1 MGFFKK
7 VFRPVRKIAK
17 KIIPKEIRPF
27 LPYAAA
33 MIPGAQ
39 GLAAAGGITN
49 IAAQKA
55 LIAGLTAA
63 ATDED
68 ANILRT
74 AALAGGPDA
83 LSQGLGKLS
92 QVGNIPYGPQSQ
104 GSLSGL
110 LKGGQQMAKA
120 GSEILNP
127 TTFTGKAKLI
137 GGQTAV
143 DQSAKFAEIRQ
154 DEIDEYNRNLLEQG
168 VASKVDRRNAIFGIY
183 KNAGYEEDYINTM
196 LDTYGYAGGGI
207 TTLKRGLVDQ
217 AGSYSGRRNIPG
229 ETEAMTRFQEKLDGI
244 IPKRKPK
251 KRNIKTDSE
260 GNQYI
265 EEEDDGNKNLIAGLS
280 AAMDGVQ
287 KAYGRSFG
295 EMEPVP
301 MARFARGGEVEIEEQ
316 TDDLGIMDLM
326 RDQGVEYGEQ
336 VSNAQNDELLEK
348 LFEEF
353 LDLGFSPEDAAK
365 KAREAFDDMSQG
377 QGIKGTQVASGYK
390 DDIEEMY
397 EQYVFEMEEQGLQP
411 MDFASFLRQAR
422 SGMASGG
429 RVNYAGGGA
438 SYNSSGRYS
447 YLINKYNKGIPLT
460 PSEED
465 ELEMLEMTYADD
477 SQGYAGGGK
486 VSALMELGK
495 AGIKSSM
502 QGLSKLKN
510 MVVTKLSRMTDDV
523 ELRGST
529 DYAEDTGASFELQV
543 TAKTKKGK
551 KTLDSL
557 VEEGVVEKLDDN
569 TYFISDANRD
579 AISGMK
585 GLKASGMLDEGAETF
600 TRFDQG
606 AGRGVMDMP
615 YAGYDEVIDTFSK
628 KAEGGI
634 MNRNLLNTGMDKDM
648 RGGGFIPEGTK
659 EKADD
664 VPARLSKNEFVMTAD
679 AVRAA
684 GGGSVNE
691 GAKRMY
697 ETMHKLEAKV

>member
-17 KIIPKEIRPF
+17 KIIPKELRPF

-39 GLAAAGGITN
+39 GLASLSFMN
-49 IAAQKA
+49 PAAQKA
-55 LIAGLTAA
+55 LFAGLTSA

-68 ANILRT
+68 GNPLRA
-74 AALAGGPDA
+74 AALAAAPDLISGGV
-83 LSQGLGKLS
+83 GKLS
-92 QVGNIPYGPQSQ
+92 GGTGPVANFLNKGRAIGDAGKTSSIARGITNALNPESPYGQ
-104 GSLSGL
+104 
-110 LKGGQQMAKA
+110 
-120 GSEILNP
+120 
-127 TTFTGKAKLI
+127 AKLL

-168 VASKVDRRNAIFGIY
+168 VASKVDRRKAIFGIY
-183 KNAGYEEDYINTM
+183 QNAGYEEDYINTM
-196 LDTYGYAGGGI
+196 LDTYGYADGGRIGYAGGGFDI
-207 TTLKRGLVDQ
+207 GKAESLASARSIDDIL
-217 AGSYSGRRNIPG
+217 
-229 ETEAMTRFQEKLDGI
+229 
-244 IPKRKPK
+244 PKRKP
-251 KRNIKTDSE
+251 ISD
-260 GNQYI
+260 I
-265 EEEDDGNKNLIAGLS
+265 EVSEDDDVTIDENGKIKVKRKQSKSDMASGLAS
-280 AAMDGVQ
+280 AMNAVQ
-287 KAYGRSFG
+287 TAYGRPFG

-301 MARFARGGEVEIEEQ
+301 MMRFARGGEVEVEEQ
-316 TDDLGIMDLM
+316 TEDLGIMDLM

-353 LDLGFSPEDAAK
+353 IDLGFSPEDAAK

-411 MDFASFLRQAR
+411 MDFAAFLRQAQ
-422 SGMASGG
+422 SGMAGGG
-429 RVNYAGGGA
+429 RVNMKVGGILKAGM
-438 SYNSSGRYS
+438 
-447 YLINKYNKGIPLT
+447 KGI
-460 PSEED
+460 
-465 ELEMLEMTYADD
+465 
-477 SQGYAGGGK
+477 
-486 VSALMELGK
+486 
-495 AGIKSSM
+495 
-502 QGLSKLKN
+502 SKLKT

-523 ELRGST
+523 ELRGNT
-529 DYAEDTGASFELQV
+529 DYADDTGLDFTLDV
-543 TAKTKKGK
+543 TAKSKKGK
-551 KTLDSL
+551 KVLNELAD
-557 VEEGVVEKLDDN
+557 EGLVEKLDDTN
-569 TYFISDANRD
+569 FFINNSQRD
-579 AISGMK
+579 AIGEMK
-585 GLKASGMLDEGAETF
+585 GLKASGMVDEGTGYLKGPAKRF

-606 AGRGVMDMP
+606 AGDSGLGP
-615 YAGYDEVIDTFSK
+615 YGGYDEVIDTFYK

-684 GGGSVNE
+684 GGGSVNQ